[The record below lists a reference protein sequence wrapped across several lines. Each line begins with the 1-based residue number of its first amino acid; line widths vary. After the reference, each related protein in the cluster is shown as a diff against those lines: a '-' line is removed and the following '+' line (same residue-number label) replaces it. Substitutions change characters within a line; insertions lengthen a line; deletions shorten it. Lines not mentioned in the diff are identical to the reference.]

1 MYRLTKPATYEQ
13 IIKKSRFLATAFPI
27 ADEAEAKA
35 TIASVSVENA
45 THNCWAYRLGAVSRF
60 SDDGEPGGTAG
71 RPMLAAIDGQ
81 ECDHV
86 VVVVTRWFGG
96 ILLGSGGLVRAYGS
110 TAANCLREAERIA
123 ITPTLDASLD
133 LTFSDL
139 ALVKSRLL
147 AVPDLTI
154 AGEDFHG
161 EGVYMAVKV
170 PVPHFEPLAK
180 LIVDLTSGRSQLK
193 QPD

>member
-27 ADEAEAKA
+27 GDEAEAKA
-35 TIASVSVENA
+35 AIASVSVENA

-81 ECDHV
+81 DCDHV

-110 TAANCLREAERIA
+110 TTANCLREAERIA
-123 ITPTLDASLD
+123 ITPTLDATVD

-139 ALVKSRLL
+139 ALIKSRLL
-147 AVPDLTI
+147 AVPDLAI
-154 AGEDFHG
+154 AHEDFHG
-161 EGVYMAVKV
+161 EGVHMAVKV

-193 QPD
+193 QPE